1 MAFIVH
7 NRLVNSRWHAYAMDA
22 STGLCYIIANLSL
35 LRLKGADSLHDSDI
49 AATPGFVCMN
59 TAPLADRRAIA
70 SNLCAGSPD
79 PDPTPHIHAQRKTAT
94 VRLYLRSSSQ
104 LPQIFFDPCGSWC

>member
-1 MAFIVH
+1 MASDIQRNLVIRCTHHLPTLGLQAFLNNLVTICANQHNLLDTMPLSGNGVH

-35 LRLKGADSLHDSDI
+35 LRLKAADSLHDSDI

-59 TAPLADRRAIA
+59 TAPLADR
-70 SNLCAGSPD
+70 
-79 PDPTPHIHAQRKTAT
+79 
-94 VRLYLRSSSQ
+94 
-104 LPQIFFDPCGSWC
+104 